1 MIINDVMDVFLF
13 VLCTCFGGILG
24 GAAMKT
30 RKGFMAGCVIGVL
43 AGAATMWVGH
53 LAVKSQCENK
63 SNGQAQNVAC
73 QNYSS

>member
-1 MIINDVMDVFLF
+1 
-13 VLCTCFGGILG
+13 
-24 GAAMKT
+24 MKT

-43 AGAATMWVGH
+43 AGAATMWGGH